1 MSAWLVVLAVGV
13 GSYLLRVSMIALVGH
28 RGSSTRFE
36 RASGFVAPSAF
47 AALAAGGVI
56 AACSGSVGSGAV
68 APLAAVAVAVVAV
81 RRSGSPHVAIAVGM
95 PTLWVMNALLA
106 G

>member
-13 GSYLLRVSMIALVGH
+13 GSYLLRVSMIALVG
-28 RGSSTRFE
+28 RGSSAWFA

-47 AALAAGGVI
+47 AALAGGGVT
-56 AACSGSVGSGAV
+56 AACVGASGSGAV
-68 APLAAVAVAVVAV
+68 APLVAVAVAVIGV

-95 PTLWVMNALLA
+95 PTLWVLNALIA

>member
-13 GSYLLRVSMIALVGH
+13 GSYLLRVSMIALVG
-28 RGSSTRFE
+28 RGSSSAWFE

-47 AALAAGGVI
+47 AALAGGGVT
-56 AACSGSVGSGAV
+56 AACVGASGSGAV
-68 APLAAVAVAVVAV
+68 APLVAVAVAVVAV

-95 PTLWVMNALLA
+95 PTLWVLNALIA

>member
-1 MSAWLVVLAVGV
+1 
-13 GSYLLRVSMIALVGH
+13 
-28 RGSSTRFE
+28 
-36 RASGFVAPSAF
+36 
-47 AALAAGGVI
+47 
-56 AACSGSVGSGAV
+56 
-68 APLAAVAVAVVAV
+68 VAVAVVAV